1 MSVSVAQILQEVKN
15 RGELTATNTEEF
27 NIIARIS
34 NKHQEISL
42 CGSGCGFIF
51 EKRFYVYWKGG
62 WYDATNHPHSPFP
75 ELRDKKP
82 GYHKREIVK
91 REFGTLGKITEE
103 LEELTDAKE
112 QGVKIMELVELS
124 DLVGAIEGYLENN
137 HPGISLQDLIAMS
150 EVTQRAFKNG
160 RRN

>member
-1 MSVSVAQILQEVKN
+1 MSRSVAQILQEVKN
-15 RGELTATNTEEF
+15 NGELTDTDTRKFTVVASFSDKNQK
-27 NIIARIS
+27 IWP
-34 NKHQEISL
+34 
-42 CGSGCGFIF
+42 CGGGCGFIF
-51 EKRFYVYWKGG
+51 ENRFYVYCKGG
-62 WYDATNHPHSPFP
+62 WYDATNHPHSPLP

-82 GYHKREIVK
+82 GYHKREIAK

-103 LEELTDAKE
+103 LEELADAKE

-124 DLVGAIEGYLENN
+124 DLIGAIEGYLENN

-150 EVTQRAFKNG
+150 EVTKRAFKNG